1 MNDKTTEAQNKI
13 REYLHVIEERILEP
27 IEKTEISHY
36 CTAVLLLLFAA
47 IDGMG
52 KLLHLNNQAGS
63 NALIRVFLDYMSGEY
78 NVQKEDLL
86 NLRNALVHNAINVA
100 SFLSQVD
107 MGSENHLKKIGK
119 TAFVYVNTGIMYK
132 DFKVAFKRFGDE
144 IMNNPVMMNR
154 AANRLKFREYSFEDL
169 TIKTTPEP
177 PVLFIQTD

>member
-13 REYLHVIEERILEP
+13 SEYLHVIEERILEP
-27 IEKTEISHY
+27 IEKTEISLY

-52 KLLHLNNQAGS
+52 KLLHPDNKAKPKPRILEC
-63 NALIRVFLDYMSGEY
+63 LDYMSGEY
-78 NVQKEDLL
+78 KVQKLDLYK
-86 NLRNALVHNAINVA
+86 LRCSLVHNAINVA

-119 TAFVYVNTGIMYK
+119 PAFIYVNTNTMYE
-132 DFKVAFKRFGDE
+132 DFKAAFKRFGNE
-144 IMNNPVMMNR
+144 IMINPVMMDR